1 MNWLQDVRYALR
13 MLRKTPGFASVS
25 VLALALGIGANS
37 VMFSAL
43 KGAVL
48 EPFPFPQS
56 GRLMNVYG
64 TRPSSGSSG
73 ISFSAG
79 DYLDFRAQS
88 RSFSALTAV
97 HGLPLNLSSS
107 SSNGGRSTST
117 GSEAERLEAYQVT
130 PEFFS
135 VLGGRPLLGRAI
147 TERDADP
154 GRIHAV
160 DLSYRLWQRHFAADR
175 AIVGKTIILDGQQVA
190 VAGVMPEELDYPM
203 GVDLW
208 APFTWTAA
216 EQANRQNHY
225 LDVIGRLQDGVTREQ
240 AQAELNTIAAG
251 LAQQYPATNTGMQ
264 TQVVSMIEDMTEGQR
279 QFISVLMGAAAF
291 VLLLACANVANLQ
304 LARATVRAREMAV
317 RSALGASRARLVRQ
331 LLAENIV
338 LAIGGGVAGLLVG
351 AWGIDLVVSQIPPF
365 ILAHV
370 AGLKNIKLDSAVVI
384 FTAAATLATGL
395 ISGIVP
401 ALGSSKVSFNET
413 LKEGGRGAEGP
424 GRHRSRTALVV
435 TEMALALVLLVG
447 AGLMVQGF
455 RGLMNVDMG
464 MDTRNLLTFQVRLPE
479 SQYATKPQI
488 REFAEKLQNRLRAI
502 PGVESAGQMSN
513 LPSLGVDSTY
523 VVLEGAPP
531 QRLSE
536 VPNAR
541 LQIVSPSLL
550 PTLKLKLLRGRW
562 LSDSDGPDSTP
573 VLVISELAARTLWK
587 GQDPLGRRVRFSPDE
602 KEPWRTVVGVV
613 ADIRSSP
620 FNNPRRTIFQ
630 PFAQMTR
637 PSFGVLIR
645 TGGDP
650 LLAATAARQALKEVD
665 ATIPAF
671 DLRTLEQRLSD
682 NTSGVHISSQLMMA
696 FGGIALVLAAA
707 GIFAVMAYS
716 VRQRTREI
724 GVRLALGAQRA
735 DVLRLVLGYG
745 ARMVGAGMAIG
756 LAISLAVTKLLT
768 SFLLGIIH
776 FDFWAMAAFTVL
788 LAAVAA
794 VAALIPA
801 RWATRVDPMVALRYE

>member
-1 MNWLQDVRYALR
+1 MNWLQDVRYSLR
-13 MLRKTPGFASVS
+13 MLRKAPGFTAVAI
-25 VLALALGIGANS
+25 LALGLGIGANS

-48 EPFPFPQS
+48 EPFAFPQS

-73 ISFSAG
+73 ISLSAG
-79 DYLDFRAQS
+79 DYLDFRA
-88 RSFSALTAV
+88 RTGSFSALAAIHNV
-97 HGLPLNLSSS
+97 ALNLSTGSDA
-107 SSNGGRSTST
+107 GRGQSAS
-117 GSEAERLEAYQVT
+117 SEAERLEGYEVT
-130 PEFFS
+130 PEFFA

-147 TERDADP
+147 TERDGDP

-160 DLSYRLWQRHFAADR
+160 DLSYRLWQRRFGGDPT
-175 AIVGKTIILDGQQVA
+175 IVGKTIVLDGQQVA
-190 VAGVMPEELDYPM
+190 VAGVMPEELDFPM

-216 EQANRQNHY
+216 EQANRENHY
-225 LDVIGRLQDGVTREQ
+225 LDVIGRLKDGVTREQ
-240 AQAELNTIAAG
+240 AQAELNTLAAG
-251 LAQQYPATNTGMQ
+251 LARQYPATNTGMQ
-264 TQVVSMIEDMTEGQR
+264 TQVVSMLEDMTEGQR
-279 QFISVLMGAAAF
+279 QFISVLMGAAVF

-317 RSALGASRARLVRQ
+317 RRALGASRGRLVRQ

-338 LAIGGGVAGLLVG
+338 LAIGGGVAGLLLG
-351 AWGIDLVVSQIPPF
+351 AWGIDLTVSQIPPF

-370 AGLKNIKLDSAVVI
+370 AGLKNIKLDRGVVA

-401 ALGSSKVSFNET
+401 AIAASQVSFNEA

-455 RGLMNVDMG
+455 RGLANADMG
-464 MDTRNLLTFQVRLPE
+464 MDTGNLLTFQVRLPH
-479 SQYATKPQI
+479 SQYATQPQI
-488 REFAEKLQNRLRAI
+488 RDFADKLLAGLSAI
-502 PGVESAGQMSN
+502 PGGRSAALMSN
-513 LPSLGVDSTY
+513 LPSGGVDSTY
-523 VVLEGAPP
+523 VVVEGAPP
-531 QRLSE
+531 KRVSE
-536 VPNAR
+536 LPNAR

-550 PTLKLKLLRGRW
+550 STLKMKLLRGRD
-562 LSDSDGPDSTP
+562 LSDSDGPNTTP
-573 VLVISELAARTLWK
+573 VVLISDLAARTLWPN
-587 GQDPLGRRVRFSPDE
+587 QDPLGRRIKLGPGD
-602 KEPWRTVVGVV
+602 KEPWWTVVGVV

-637 PSFGVLIR
+637 PSFGVLLR
-645 TGGDP
+645 TSGDP
-650 LLAATAARQALKEVD
+650 LLAAPAARQALKDVD

-682 NTSGVHISSQLMMA
+682 NTSGVHISAQLMMA
-696 FGGIALVLAAA
+696 FGGIALLLAAA
-707 GIFAVMAYS
+707 GIFAVMTYS

-735 DVLRLVLGYG
+735 DVLRLMLGYG
-745 ARMVGAGMAIG
+745 ARMTAVGMAIG
-756 LAISLAVTKLLT
+756 LAASIAVTKLLT
-768 SFLLGIIH
+768 SFLLNIVH
-776 FDFWAMAAFTVL
+776 FDFWAMAAFTLL
-788 LAAVAA
+788 LAGVAA